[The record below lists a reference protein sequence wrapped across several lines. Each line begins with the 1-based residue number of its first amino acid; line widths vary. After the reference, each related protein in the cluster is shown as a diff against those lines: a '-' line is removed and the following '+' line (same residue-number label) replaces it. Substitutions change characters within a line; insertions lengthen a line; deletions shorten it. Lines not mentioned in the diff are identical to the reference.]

1 MRTNSLVC
9 KIELDEIKIK
19 SNEEEIM
26 EEPTTEI
33 QKPYDHE
40 RLCEEVVELMNIA
53 NILNGQQ
60 KNSID
65 EIQLILKET

>member
-26 EEPTTEI
+26 EEPRTEI

-40 RLCEEVVELMNIA
+40 RLCEEVAELMNIV

-65 EIQLILKET
+65 EIQLILKEA

>member
-33 QKPYDHE
+33 QKPYAHE
-40 RLCEEVVELMNIA
+40 RLWEEVVELMNIA